1 MELVRLLLG
10 QHLEKLGLRFISTI
24 WSHWMQPCFVS
35 TEGINRIKKAFE
47 RDFFGLTRILYQ
59 YSKKMQIPGE
69 FLRYNVCENVCAGVQ
84 MSIKEVDLDINHKD
98 GVKGLVTSI
107 SFMCAML

>member
-1 MELVRLLLG
+1 
-10 QHLEKLGLRFISTI
+10 
-24 WSHWMQPCFVS
+24 
-35 TEGINRIKKAFE
+35 
-47 RDFFGLTRILYQ
+47 
-59 YSKKMQIPGE
+59 MQIPGE

-107 SFMCAML
+107 SFMCTML